1 MLRDSLF
8 IARKELAF
16 TLKQRETIVWV
27 FLMPIVFFY
36 FIGTVTGGFGGHGAR
51 KTPIALKGGED
62 GGFLLGELERR
73 LGERGY
79 VLDPVAERSLDV
91 PERFTARVLAGEQVH
106 LAFHGSSEGIDADY
120 DEFKVGRAAYT
131 VLADL
136 VATSAPPSPSA
147 PSAPSA
153 PPVNDAT
160 PRAEDFARLAA
171 APRALT
177 LATTSAGKRV
187 DPPVGFEQ
195 TIPGTMT
202 MFTLIVLLTSGAVR
216 LAIER
221 RDGQLRRLASTPI
234 SRADIVLGKW
244 AGRLA
249 LGLVQIA
256 VAMVAGSVLFKMRWG
271 PALPMI
277 GLVMLAWAALAASLS
292 MALGSLA
299 RTDGQAV
306 AIGVLSSNVLAA
318 LGGCWWPIEVTPP
331 FLQRLA
337 RFTPTGWTMDALH
350 HLVSFRD
357 GPASA
362 VPDVLLLSAAAV
374 VAGWVAARLFR
385 FQ

>member
-36 FIGTVTGGFGGHGAR
+36 FIGTVTGGFGGHGAQ

-79 VLDPVAERSLDV
+79 VLDPAAERSLDV

-136 VATSAPPSPSA
+136 VATSAPSEN
-147 PSAPSA
+147 
-153 PPVNDAT
+153 VAT

-256 VAMVAGSVLFKMRWG
+256 VAMVAGSLLFRMKWG

-331 FLQRLA
+331 FLQSLA

-374 VAGWVAARLFR
+374 VAGWVASRIFR

>member
-1 MLRDSLF
+1 MLRDACF
-8 IARKELAF
+8 IAKNELGY
-16 TLKQRETIVWV
+16 TLRQRETLVWV

-36 FIGTVTGGFGGHGAR
+36 FIGNVTGGYGGSADE
-51 KTPIALKGGED
+51 KTPLALSAGED
-62 GGFLLGELERR
+62 GGFLVDELVSR
-73 LGERGY
+73 LAERGY
-79 VLDPVAERSLDV
+79 AVSRIDDAAKFAASTRRLTV
-91 PERFTARVLAGEQVH
+91 PARFTASVLAGTPVKVGF
-106 LAFHGSSEGIDADY
+106 AGGGSGLDGDY
-120 DEFKVGRAAYT
+120 DALKVQRAVYT

-136 VATSAPPSPSA
+136 VATSELAK
-147 PSAPSA
+147 
-153 PPVNDAT
+153 T
-160 PRAEDFARLAA
+160 PGPEEFARLAS

-177 LATTSAGKRV
+177 LEVSSAGKRV
-187 DPPVGFEQ
+187 KPPVGFEQ
-195 TIPGTMT
+195 TVPGTMT

-221 RDGQLRRLASTPI
+221 REGQLRRLASTPI

-256 VAMVAGSVLFKMRWG
+256 VAMVAGSLLFAMKWG

-306 AIGVLSSNVLAA
+306 AVGVLLSNVLAA

-331 FLQRLA
+331 FLQSVA
-337 RFTPTGWTMDALH
+337 KVTPTGWTMDALH

-362 VPDVLLLSAAAV
+362 MPDLLL
-374 VAGWVAARLFR
+374 
-385 FQ
+385 